1 MAPKL
6 TLHCEFDSPD
16 HQDFSVLHGKE
27 VVGRIYSGGSYGQ
40 KWWYALNG
48 QSSIEAMSL
57 QDAKMKFKNEWL
69 SLRSPEGQVRRC
81 GELAQEAEKILRML
95 AIDLPPKETAGT
107 RSSKLQAH
115 HDSD

>member
-57 QDAKMKFKNEWL
+57 QNAKMKFKNEWL

-81 GELAQEAEKILRML
+81 GELAQEAEKILRTL
-95 AIDLPPKETAGT
+95 AIDLP
-107 RSSKLQAH
+107 SKATSKHTLFTLKIHQ
-115 HDSD
+115 DSD